1 MKGLN
6 SDIRKPC
13 AEQLWT
19 DKHGTPKSEKQ
30 NITILEHYNTILD
43 TANGSLFLSLKKYL
57 YGRDINTTEI
67 EKRKK
72 DVIDIKQKIEDLQGT
87 KIAGKK

>member
-6 SDIRKPC
+6 GDIRKPC

-30 NITILEHYNTILD
+30 NITILEHYNMILEI
-43 TANGSLFLSLKKYL
+43 ANSSLFLSLKKYL
-57 YGRDINTTEI
+57 YGRDINTVEI

-72 DVIDIKQKIEDLQGT
+72 EVIDIKQKIKDLQET
-87 KIAGKK
+87 KNY

>member
-6 SDIRKPC
+6 GDIRKPC

-30 NITILEHYNTILD
+30 NITILEHYNMILD
-43 TANGSLFLSLKKYL
+43 IANSSLFLSLKKYL

-87 KIAGKK
+87 KIAEKK